1 MICYSIK
8 QKPREIIRID
18 GRTILANLPIS
29 SLLVDLVPLLDIE
42 KDTGSQTHKE
52 MLLGQLPS

>member
-8 QKPREIIRID
+8 QKPREIILID
-18 GRTILANLPIS
+18 GRTILAGLPIS
-29 SLLVDLVPLLDIE
+29 SLPVDLVALLE
-42 KDTGSQTHKE
+42 KDTGRQTHKE